1 MSTRHS
7 PTTASEFA
15 PSAVPSGSRP
25 TLVAAVLAVTATA
38 VASMLLWHPWPV
50 RDRFGYGD
58 IAPVRDGMWTGIVID
73 ALAFAVLGIALSL
86 VVCMLARSRGAVW
99 ASVGAVVTSLGGI
112 AFAMGAFGFASLA
125 WYATDTTAIPAETG
139 TEFLKYAVDNPQHG
153 MVLQMAGFLL
163 FTLGSIALFIALIRA
178 RTVPVWLPI
187 TFLVL
192 VVAQFTP
199 VPSRVL
205 DFVQVA
211 LMALLVVLAWVFH
224 RQTTAR

>member
-1 MSTRHS
+1 MTTRPS
-7 PTTASEFA
+7 PTTASDFA
-15 PSAVPSGSRP
+15 PSTVPSGPRT
-25 TLVAAVLAVTATA
+25 TLVASALAVSAAA
-38 VASMLLWHPWPV
+38 VASVLLWHPWPT
-50 RDRFGYGD
+50 RDQFGYGD

-73 ALAFAVLGIALSL
+73 ATAFAVLGVALSL

-99 ASVGAVVTSLGGI
+99 ATVGAVVTSLGGI

-125 WYATDTTAIPAETG
+125 WYATDTTAIPVEAG
-139 TEFLKYAVDNPQHG
+139 AEFLKYAVDNPQHG

-178 RTVPVWLPI
+178 RTVPLWLPI
-187 TFLVL
+187 TFFVL

-205 DFVQVA
+205 DFIQVA
-211 LMALLVVLAWVFH
+211 LMALLVVLAWMFH
-224 RQTTAR
+224 REASAH